1 MSNSSQAPQTQYDP
15 FTPEV
20 MRDPLP
26 FYQVLRDQSPVLYL
40 EKYDSYFLSRFE
52 DITEVLA
59 YTDNT
64 FMQSEGSL
72 PTPAALRNHNQGVA
86 PALPDIDPFPMSQR
100 LGNPIHAQ
108 VRRAHIAPMMPAQLK
123 KLQDFIRQLANERL
137 DELLPQGRFNLTR
150 DFGGYVSSNVIMHL
164 MGMPKEEAEFCLD
177 LVNSGTT
184 TDPELGGFDS
194 AATAQKAIAHYMP
207 YVQARMDAGADG
219 SVPMVDGLI
228 NYRYEGKALS
238 VAQVAQNL
246 VCAFIGGI
254 ESVPKVTAHGL
265 MELADHPEQ
274 LAAVKADL
282 DINAPKAVEEML
294 RVCAP
299 AQWFVRTV
307 HKEVTVAGQT
317 MYPGQRVFLLLA
329 SALRDE
335 REFENPLA
343 FQWDRK
349 IPRTLAF
356 GQGMHFCI
364 GAHLARLEVT
374 TMVKT
379 FLSRVPDYHFD
390 MQAAQRPPSS
400 FQIGWNVLPVII
412 GEGWH

>member
-1 MSNSSQAPQTQYDP
+1 MSNPSPVAPSEYDP
-15 FTPEV
+15 FTPGV
-20 MRDPLP
+20 MRDPQP
-26 FYQVLRDQSPVLYL
+26 FYQSLRQHSPIYYL
-40 EKYDSYFLSRFE
+40 EKYDAFILSRFGE
-52 DITEVLA
+52 IAEVLA

-64 FMQSEGSL
+64 FMQTEGSL
-72 PTPAALRNHNQGVA
+72 PTPAALRQHNNGVA
-86 PALPDIDPFPMSQR
+86 PAVPGTDPFPLSQK
-100 LGNPIHAQ
+100 LGNPIHSQ
-108 VRRAHIAPMMPAQLK
+108 VRRAHIGPMMPAQLK
-123 KLQDFIRQLANERL
+123 KLQDFVAQLANERL
-137 DELLPQGRFNLTR
+137 DELLPKGRFNLTR

-164 MGMPKEEAEFCLD
+164 MGMPKSEAGFCLD

-228 NYRYEGKALS
+228 NFRQEGQPLT

-265 MELADHPEQ
+265 MELANHPQQ
-274 LAAVKADL
+274 LDAVRSDP
-282 DINAPKAVEEML
+282 DSNVPKAVEEML
-294 RVCAP
+294 RYCAP
-299 AQWFVRTV
+299 AQWFIRTV
-307 HKEVTVAGQT
+307 QKQVTIGGQV
-317 MYPGQRVFLLLA
+317 MKPGQRVFLLFA

-335 REFENPLA
+335 NEYDNPYE

-349 IPRTLAF
+349 ISRTMAF

-364 GAHLARLEVT
+364 GAHLARLEIS

-379 FLSRVPDYHFD
+379 FLRRVPNYSFD
-390 MQAAQRPPSS
+390 MAAAQRPPSS
-400 FQIGWNVLPVII
+400 FQLGWNVLPVCI
-412 GEGWH
+412 GEGWQ

>member
-1 MSNSSQAPQTQYDP
+1 MNNQTQPQVMDYDP
-15 FTPEV
+15 FTPAV
-20 MRDPLP
+20 MQDPTP
-26 FYQVLRDQSPVLYL
+26 FYEYLRQEQPFYYL
-40 EKYDSYFLSRFE
+40 EKYDSYFLSRFA
-52 DITEVLA
+52 DIAEVLS

-64 FMQSEGSL
+64 FMQTEGSL
-72 PTPAALRNHNQGVA
+72 PTPAALRVHNHGQAPEVA
-86 PALPDIDPFPMSQR
+86 GLDPFPISQR
-100 LGNPIHAQ
+100 LGNPIHSQ

-123 KLQDFIRQLANERL
+123 QLQNFILQLTNERL
-137 DELLPQGRFNLTR
+137 DQLLPKGKFNLTR
-150 DFGGYVSSNVIMHL
+150 DFGGYVSSNTIMHL

-194 AATAQKAIAHYMP
+194 AATAKKAIQHYLP

-228 NYRYEGKALS
+228 NFRLEGRALN
-238 VAQVAQNL
+238 AAEVAQNL

-265 MELADHPEQ
+265 MELANHPEQ
-274 LAAVKADL
+274 QVAVRSDL
-282 DINAPKAVEEML
+282 EKNTPKAVEEML
-294 RVCAP
+294 RYCAP
-299 AQWFVRTV
+299 AQWFIRTV
-307 HKEVTVAGQT
+307 HKEVTINGQK
-317 MYPGQRVFLLLA
+317 MLPGQRVFLLNA
-329 SALRDE
+329 SALRDD
-335 REFENPLA
+335 REYKDPYS
-343 FQWDRK
+343 FQWDRH

-364 GAHLARLEVT
+364 GAHLARLEIK

-379 FLSRVPDYHFD
+379 FLERVPNYSFD
-390 MQAAQRPPSS
+390 MANAERPASS
-400 FQIGWNVLPVII
+400 FQIGWNTLPVII